1 MVLSMKSA
9 ISIYILVAV
18 SSLFMAAYQPAHP
31 VGARAKP
38 ASHQAAQAVRSS
50 AEKLWCLAMANLA
63 TVNGLHP

>member
-38 ASHQAAQAVRSS
+38 GHEAAQAVRSS